1 MRHVAIALLVFSA
14 LCVNTVSNV
23 NMMNQGPAPDIQ
35 GIHAWI
41 NSEPLKISELKG
53 KVILV
58 DFWTYSCI
66 NCIRTLPYLKQ
77 WHEKYPELV
86 IIGVHTP
93 EFDFEKDEDNVRQAV
108 EKFDITYAVAMDND
122 YATWK
127 AYKNSYWPRKY
138 IINKEGDIIYDHI
151 GEGGYEETEAVI
163 QQQLGVKTEMVNVT
177 EGGRNVGTPELYLGY
192 DFARQPLGNKEG
204 FRPGEVVVYERTEVS
219 QPNMVYLEGM
229 WKNNPESAE
238 AVSGARLSLIY
249 LASDVNIVAS
259 GLGRIEI
266 LMDGKPVSY
275 KGSDIMEENGR
286 TYTEISEER
295 LYNIVSS
302 PLSGAHLIEIIP
314 EGEFR
319 IYTFTFG

>member
-1 MRHVAIALLVFSA
+1 
-14 LCVNTVSNV
+14 
-23 NMMNQGPAPDIQ
+23 
-35 GIHAWI
+35 
-41 NSEPLKISELKG
+41 
-53 KVILV
+53 
-58 DFWTYSCI
+58 
-66 NCIRTLPYLKQ
+66 
-77 WHEKYPELV
+77 
-86 IIGVHTP
+86 
-93 EFDFEKDEDNVRQAV
+93 
-108 EKFDITYAVAMDND
+108 MDND

-127 AYKNSYWPRKY
+127 AFKNSYWPRKY
-138 IINKEGDIIYDHI
+138 IIDKEGDIVYDHI
-151 GEGGYEETEAVI
+151 GEGGYEETEQAI
-163 QQQLGVKTEMVNVT
+163 QQLLGVKTEMVNASQ
-177 EGGRNVGTPELYLGY
+177 GQRNVGTPELYLGY

-204 FRPGEVVVYERTEVS
+204 FRPGEVVVYEKADVS

-238 AVSGARLSLIY
+238 AISDAKLSLIY

-275 KGSDIMEENGR
+275 KGSALMEENGR

>member
-1 MRHVAIALLVFSA
+1 MRHIAVALLVFSA
-14 LCVNTVSNV
+14 LCVSTVSDV
-23 NMMNQGPAPDIQ
+23 KLSNQGPAPEISAVQ
-35 GIHAWI
+35 WI
-41 NSEPLKISELKG
+41 NSEPLNIQELKG
-53 KVILV
+53 KVVLV

-93 EFDFEKDEDNVRQAV
+93 EFDFEKNEDNVRQAV
-108 EKFDITYAVAMDND
+108 EKFGITYAVAMDND
-122 YATWK
+122 YATWR

-138 IINKEGDIIYDHI
+138 IIDREGNIVYDHI
-151 GEGGYEETEAVI
+151 GEGGYEETEQVI
-163 QQQLGVKTEMVNVT
+163 QQLLGVKTGMVNVT

-192 DFARQPLGNKEG
+192 NFARQPLGNGEG
-204 FRPGEVVVYERTEVS
+204 FRPGEVVVYGKTEVS
-219 QPNMVYLEGM
+219 QPNVVYLEGM

-238 AVSGARLSLIY
+238 AVSDAKLSLIY

-259 GLGRIEI
+259 GMGRIEI
-266 LMDGKPVSY
+266 LIDGKPVQY
-275 KGSDIMEENGR
+275 RGSDIIEENGR
-286 TYTEISEER
+286 TYAEINEER